1 MSKKNEQTTIEK
13 SLAAFSKVVDID
25 TIRPFE
31 NNPRRNDDGVDAVA
45 ASLKEFGWNQAIVID
60 GDGVII
66 CGHTRLKAAHKLGL
80 DVVPVVVASH
90 LTPEQVK
97 AYRVADN
104 RSSELSAWDVEKLEA
119 EMFELSQMGFDMEPF
134 GFGEADLAAI
144 LGNEDVVTNGK
155 TDPDAAPEVPPVP
168 ISERGVVYQLGQ
180 HLVMCGDATSAED
193 VARLCGDSFAD
204 LWLTDPP
211 YNVDYTGKTKDALK
225 IENDEMSDPK
235 FRAFLVAA
243 FENAQAMMSPG
254 ASFYIFHADSEG
266 FNFRGACHDVEL
278 QVRQCL
284 IWNKNVFVLGRQ
296 DYQWKHEPILY
307 GWKSG
312 GAHAWYG
319 DRSQTTVLEFNRPAR
334 SAEHPTMKPV
344 DLLVYLIKNSSK
356 RGDAVLD
363 TFAGSGST
371 VIACEQTGRAARAM
385 EIDPRFVDVIRQ
397 RWAEFVHGAG
407 CEWATL
413 TPEVGA

>member
-1 MSKKNEQTTIEK
+1 MSKKKEQTIISK
-13 SLAAFSKVVDID
+13 SLGSFAKVVGIG
-25 TIRPFE
+25 TVRPFE
-31 NNPRRNDDGVDAVA
+31 NNPRINDGGVDAVA
-45 ASLKEFGWNQAIVID
+45 ASLKEFGWNQAIVVD

-66 CGHTRLKAAHKLGL
+66 CGHTRLKAAQKLGL

-90 LTPEQVK
+90 LTSEQVK

-134 GFGEADLAAI
+134 GFDEAALAEI
-144 LGNEDVVTNGK
+144 LGEDDPVGNGK
-155 TDPDAAPEVPPVP
+155 TDPDAAPEAPPVP
-168 ISERGVVYQLGQ
+168 ISERGAVYQLGP
-180 HLVMCGDATSAED
+180 HRLMCGDATNPED
-193 VARLCGDSFAD
+193 VARLCDRDAD

-225 IENDEMSDPK
+225 IQNDKMSNPQ

-243 FENAQAMMSPG
+243 FESATARMKPG
-254 ASFYIFHADSEG
+254 ASFYMFHADSEG

-284 IWNKNVFVLGRQ
+284 IWVKNVFVMGRQ

-312 GAHAWYG
+312 GSHAWYG

-344 DLLVYLIKNSSK
+344 NLLVYLIKNSSK
-356 RGDAVLD
+356 RGDTVLD

-397 RWAEFVHGAG
+397 RWAEFVHGEG

>member
-1 MSKKNEQTTIEK
+1 M
-13 SLAAFSKVVDID
+13 
-25 TIRPFE
+25 
-31 NNPRRNDDGVDAVA
+31 
-45 ASLKEFGWNQAIVID
+45 
-60 GDGVII
+60 
-66 CGHTRLKAAHKLGL
+66 
-80 DVVPVVVASH
+80 
-90 LTPEQVK
+90 
-97 AYRVADN
+97 
-104 RSSELSAWDVEKLEA
+104 
-119 EMFELSQMGFDMEPF
+119 
-134 GFGEADLAAI
+134 
-144 LGNEDVVTNGK
+144 NGK

-180 HLVMCGDATSAED
+180 HRVMCGDATSAED

-307 GWKSG
+307 GWKAG

-319 DRSQTTVLEFNRPAR
+319 DRSQTTVQAVGAPTFTPREDGRFQFISGGKVYTVAADAVCNEEPTTVLEFNRPAR
-334 SAEHPTMKPV
+334 SSEHPTMKPV

-397 RWAEFVHGAG
+397 RWAEFVHGEG